1 MKRSEMIEHI
11 NEFFEK
17 NGKPDYLGER
27 ILATRF
33 LSFIESKGMQPPP
46 YFKTVLTGPPAK
58 EGVSNLVLLS
68 RVEKCEG
75 WEPEDEK

>member
-1 MKRSEMIEHI
+1 MKRSEMKARLVEAIHDYIWCNAADELA
-11 NEFFEK
+11 
-17 NGKPDYLGER
+17 DYLLNVLE
-27 ILATRF
+27 
-33 LSFIESKGMQPPP
+33 EQGMQPPP

-75 WEPEDEK
+75 WEPEDEE

>member
-1 MKRSEMIEHI
+1 MKRSEMVKGLQEWIKRCDYPCSAWEFVEQAEDIIE
-11 NEFFEK
+11 
-17 NGKPDYLGER
+17 
-27 ILATRF
+27 F
-33 LSFIESKGMQPPP
+33 LESKGMQPPP

-75 WEPEDEK
+75 WEDEE